1 MSTVV
6 AGKKGE
12 AKRSHSKSKEPLK
25 SVFIEDFYS
34 AALRHNVTLEVILP
48 PWYDEA
54 VQFSFPTVY
63 FNDGQLLGQIHIKE
77 TLAELYLFNLI
88 PPVIVIGIHAHNRMQ
103 EYGVAGVPDFKK
115 RGNKA
120 DKYSRAIIKEILP
133 LIRKNFRTLDGVEN
147 NAIAGFSLGGLS
159 AFDIAWNYPH
169 IFGTAGVF
177 SGSFWWRSKGYG
189 HGYDDESDR
198 IMHKMVRGT
207 DSKSFQRFWF
217 ECGTHDEMADRNN
230 NGVID
235 AIEDTLDLI
244 KELGELGFVRGRD
257 IEYVEV
263 PGGQHNEATW
273 AAVMPA
279 FLQWTF
285 GKK

>member
-1 MSTVV
+1 
-6 AGKKGE
+6 
-12 AKRSHSKSKEPLK
+12 
-25 SVFIEDFYS
+25 
-34 AALRHNVTLEVILP
+34 
-48 PWYDEA
+48 
-54 VQFSFPTVY
+54 
-63 FNDGQLLGQIHIKE
+63 
-77 TLAELYLFNLI
+77 
-88 PPVIVIGIHAHNRMQ
+88 
-103 EYGVAGVPDFKK
+103 
-115 RGNKA
+115 
-120 DKYSRAIIKEILP
+120 
-133 LIRKNFRTLDGVEN
+133 VEN

-169 IFGTAGVF
+169 IFGTAGIF
-177 SGSFWWRSKGYG
+177 SGSFWWRSKGYEQ
-189 HGYDDESDR
+189 GYNDDSDR

-244 KELGELGFVRGRD
+244 TELGELGFVRGRD

-279 FLQWTF
+279 FLRWTF